1 MEQGCTEALFV
12 PFPFMANPRQRRKA
26 KSGLKVSRKARS
38 VNLRRIVINEPTIQ
52 AAWDSTKTVQENFKS
67 IGLANKLNN
76 DIGSSQM
83 RRNILSWNSNREKV
97 LEDISE
103 IKAKAAEKAA
113 QEGVLDMTPLDLGE
127 EAIFGQLNSIFES
140 TETNEC
146 PVVKALESKSLAATE
161 NSKKA
166 VKKLGE
172 DDIEYIQALISKHGK
187 NTVAMARDIKLN
199 YNQHTPKKLENM
211 IEIYSLN
218 HQ

>member
-1 MEQGCTEALFV
+1 
-12 PFPFMANPRQRRKA
+12 MANPRQRRKA

-52 AAWDSTKTVQENFKS
+52 AAWDSKKTVQENFKT
-67 IGLANKLNN
+67 IGLANKLNG

-83 RRNILSWNSNREKV
+83 RRNVLAWNSDREKI
-97 LEDISE
+97 LEEISE

-140 TETNEC
+140 AESKESAI
-146 PVVKALESKSLAATE
+146 VKELESKSLSAAS
-161 NSKKA
+161 NAKKSA
-166 VKKLGE
+166 KKLSE
-172 DDIEYIQALISKHGK
+172 DDIEYIEALLEKHGK
-187 NTVAMARDIKLN
+187 NTAAMARDIKLN

-211 IEIYSLN
+211 IEIYSLS

>member
-1 MEQGCTEALFV
+1 
-12 PFPFMANPRQRRKA
+12 MANPRQRRKA

-52 AAWDSTKTVQENFKS
+52 AAWDSTKTVQENFKT

-76 DIGSSQM
+76 DVGSSQM
-83 RRNILSWNSNREKV
+83 RRNVLAWNCNREKV

-103 IKAKAAEKAA
+103 IKAKAAEKAEK
-113 QEGVLDMTPLDLGE
+113 EGVLDMTPLDLGE

-140 TETNEC
+140 TEATESS
-146 PVVKALESKSLAATE
+146 VVKDLESKSLSTVANA
-161 NSKKA
+161 KKP

-172 DDIEYIQALISKHGK
+172 DDIEYIEALMKKYGK